1 MHLPYIV
8 ACLFLDETLH
18 LSKAYNQE
26 STSSDS
32 SSTSASEGTAEVVEL
47 TANGRQSCE
56 HVALETSDVA
66 IMESDIDSQSDAES
80 ATFEI
85 SESETL
91 LKLDE
96 RKEEGEEE
104 EEEERR
110 GIQRRR
116 SSLQYLHPV
125 TCGEAVFSKAR
136 QRVSEC
142 WACSLVLVSC
152 CTACYTG
159 LGRLGKNPNGVWPLV
174 QSKLKS
180 GLKKLRLIVFLLKDR
195 GVFVSTAIYG
205 GLAFIVSMSN
215 EVRTKIKPRS
225 CTNHFPWH
233 QGISTADGDRA

>member
-1 MHLPYIV
+1 MFCFFSLPYIIPV
-8 ACLFLDETLH
+8 STTACFVAACLFLDETLH
-18 LSKAYNQE
+18 LSKASNQE

-32 SSTSASEGTAEVVEL
+32 SSNSEGAAEVVEL
-47 TANGRQSCE
+47 TANSRQSCE
-56 HVALETSDVA
+56 HVALETNDVA

-96 RKEEGEEE
+96 RKEEEEE
-104 EEEERR
+104 VEEEERR

-142 WACSLVLVSC
+142 WACSLVLMSC
-152 CTACYTG
+152 CTACYAG
-159 LGRLGKNPNGVWPLV
+159 LGRLGKNPKEVWPLV

-180 GLKKLRLIVFLLKDR
+180 GLKKLWLIVSLLKDR
-195 GVFVSTAIYG
+195 GVFFSISLYG
-205 GLAFIVSMSN
+205 GLAFIVSITN
-215 EVRTKIKPRS
+215 EVRMFYTS
-225 CTNHFPWH
+225 F
-233 QGISTADGDRA
+233 